1 MEVKSKAVHKLAL
14 GTNYALVAVLLAA
27 ILAIVNAF
35 SYRHFFRIDLTR
47 TKRYTISEAT
57 RNILANLDDLV
68 NIKVYLSKKMPPYMA
83 PITDQVKDLLE
94 EYRIYGKGNIAIE
107 YIDPADDPALA
118 QKLQFMG
125 IPQLR
130 LNIVEKDQAAV
141 TAVYMGLAVLYGDN
155 KEVIPALT
163 DTATLEYELTSK
175 VLRVR
180 NKEIKTVG
188 FLSGHGEPE
197 LQQLS
202 VIDKELKEQY
212 YTRQVATSSGEKIPS
227 DIAVLV
233 VASPKKLSDRDLFEI
248 DQYLMSGGRVI
259 FLIDGVNIEERSLHG
274 TAIDSGI
281 NKLLAHYGVSVLPE
295 VVLDRL
301 NENASFRSGPFS
313 IFIPYPFWVKVVRQ
327 STPVD
332 HPIINRIESITFPW
346 ASPLEIMQD
355 NSTSRQVTVL
365 AQTTQYAWTQKG
377 YFDFNPRQEY
387 MPPREGKQLVLAA
400 AVSGKF
406 GSFFADKGVPAPE
419 KKEEDLSDEKGGAGA
434 GKDKKKDKP
443 EEKKAAE
450 QRTVIKESPDTKII
464 VVGNSRFIED
474 NFITQFDGNRAFF
487 LNAIDWM
494 TIGDALIGIRS
505 RESGESPLHVLS
517 DQAKAVVRFVNLF
530 AVPVL
535 LVLFGLV
542 QFSLRRRRKRLG
554 VVSL

>member
-1 MEVKSKAVHKLAL
+1 MEVKSKTVHKLAL
-14 GTNYALVAVLLAA
+14 GTNYVLVAVLLAA

-47 TKRYTISEAT
+47 TKRYTISDST

-83 PITDQVKDLLE
+83 PLTDQVKDLLD

-107 YIDPADDPALA
+107 YIDPADDPSLA

-141 TAVYMGLAVLYGDN
+141 TTVYMGLAVLYGDN

-212 YTRQVATSSGEKIPS
+212 YTKQVSTTSGEKIPS

-233 VASPKKLSDRDLFEI
+233 VATPKKLSDRDLFEI
-248 DQYLMSGGRVI
+248 DQYIMSGGRVI
-259 FLIDGVNIEERSLHG
+259 FLIDGVDVEERSLHG
-274 TAIDSGI
+274 TTIDSGI
-281 NKLLAHYGVSVLPE
+281 SKLLTHYGVNVLPE

-346 ASPLEIMQD
+346 ASPLEIAQD
-355 NSTSRQVTVL
+355 NSTARQVSIL

-377 YFDFNPRQEY
+377 YFDFSPRQEY
-387 MPPREGKQLVLAA
+387 VPPREGKQLVLAA
-400 AVSGKF
+400 AISGKF
-406 GSFFADKGVPAPE
+406 ASFFADKSVPAPE
-419 KKEEDLSDEKGGAGA
+419 HKEEDLQDEKGGAGSS
-434 GKDKKKDKP
+434 KDKKKDKP
-443 EEKKAAE
+443 QEKKASE

-464 VVGNSRFIED
+464 VVGNARFIQD

-505 RESGESPLHVLS
+505 RESGESPLHILS
-517 DQAKAVVRFVNLF
+517 DRAKAVVRLVNLL

-542 QFSLRRRRKRLG
+542 QFSMRRRRKRLG
-554 VVSL
+554 VVPL